1 MTQQS
6 SLGFKSAGAL
16 IAILGIL
23 FAVGIALSL
32 TIENPLSFTDCLDLL
47 LHPAKAESFDA
58 YYYAYG
64 TLPRLAAAIFGG
76 VILGLVGCL
85 LQQLTQ
91 NPMTS
96 PLTLGTSS
104 GGWLAIVVLSA
115 FFPEAASEWLLAA
128 AFAGALLAFGL
139 IVLITGPRNMTGVIL
154 VISGMVVNL
163 LFGAIA
169 TAVVLLH
176 ADFIQNVFLWG
187 AGDLSQNGWSGL
199 EWLLPRTL
207 PVILLILLFA
217 PRALALISLGDEG
230 ARARGFP
237 VVPVF
242 IALTALGVWLVAAFI
257 TTAGVIN
264 FTGLIAPNIAR
275 AAGFRSPGRQLLA
288 SILIGAAL
296 LTATDGAAIWLSAL
310 TGDIVPTGV
319 VSAVVGTP
327 IFIWIVRRQMS
338 SLSAEASGTGKESL
352 VSAGKTLSKSGVAVL
367 AIALAGVLFL
377 NLFLVSRG
385 EGWTFGLAG
394 DYELLLR
401 SPRLVTALAAG
412 AGLAAAGVILQ
423 RLIRNPLASPD
434 ILGVSAGASFA
445 MVAGSLWFGASV
457 GASGSLRALIGSLA
471 VLAVLLL
478 LSRRAHF
485 APGIIVLS
493 GIALSAFL
501 DSVTTL
507 SLSRGTM
514 ENYFILQWLSGS
526 TYRTT
531 PEAAG
536 LLALVVGLLIA
547 AALAVS
553 RSMTLLTVGRD
564 FAQSRGLPLG
574 MASLMLLG
582 LCALL
587 CAISTAAM
595 GPVAFVGLVAPHMA
609 LMMGARTV
617 KAQLFAA
624 ALLGGAIVSWA
635 DWLGQVLIYPA
646 QIPAGTLAAIL
657 GAGYF
662 LALLLG
668 SRLRKRDV
676 VH

>member
-1 MTQQS
+1 MIRNVLAGKS
-6 SLGFKSAGAL
+6 SGVLVGIL
-16 IAILGIL
+16 AILLALGIC
-23 FAVGIALSL
+23 VPLS
-32 TIENPLSFTDCLDLL
+32 IENPLSLTECFELL
-47 LHPAKAESFDA
+47 FNPERAESFDA

-64 TLPRLAAAIFGG
+64 TLPRLAAAVFGG
-76 VILGLVGCL
+76 MILGLVGCL

-139 IVLITGPRNMTGVIL
+139 IVVITGPRNMTGVTL

-169 TAVVLLH
+169 TAVVLLN

-199 EWLLPRTL
+199 AWLLPRTL
-207 PVILLILLFA
+207 PVLLLILLFA

-230 ARARGFP
+230 ARARGLP

-242 IALTALGVWLVAAFI
+242 ITLTAMGVWLVAAFI

-275 AAGFRSPGRQLLA
+275 AAGFRSPGKQLFA
-288 SILIGAAL
+288 SMLIGAAL
-296 LTATDGAAIWLSAL
+296 LAATDAAAVWLSSL
-310 TGDIVPTGV
+310 TGNIVPTGV

-327 IFIWIVRRQMS
+327 VFIWIVRRETS
-338 SLSAEASGTGKESL
+338 ALSADASGAGKENL
-352 VSAGKTLSKSGVAVL
+352 VQGGKRISKAGA
-367 AIALAGVLFL
+367 AALGGALLLVLFL
-377 NLFLVSRG
+377 NLFVAGRA
-385 EGWTFGLAG
+385 EGWALGLVG

-401 SPRLVTALAAG
+401 VPRLITALAAG

-434 ILGVSAGASFA
+434 ILGVSAGAAFA
-445 MVAGSLWFGASV
+445 MVAGSLWFGAGV

-471 VLAVLLL
+471 VLSILLL
-478 LSRRAHF
+478 LSRRAHY

-507 SLSRGTM
+507 ALSRGTM
-514 ENYFILQWLSGS
+514 ENYFIESRKETFAFRRGRNCETLV
-526 TYRTT
+526 
-531 PEAAG
+531 
-536 LLALVVGLLIA
+536 LAL
-547 AALAVS
+547 
-553 RSMTLLTVGRD
+553 
-564 FAQSRGLPLG
+564 
-574 MASLMLLG
+574 
-582 LCALL
+582 
-587 CAISTAAM
+587 
-595 GPVAFVGLVAPHMA
+595 
-609 LMMGARTV
+609 
-617 KAQLFAA
+617 
-624 ALLGGAIVSWA
+624 
-635 DWLGQVLIYPA
+635 
-646 QIPAGTLAAIL
+646 
-657 GAGYF
+657 
-662 LALLLG
+662 
-668 SRLRKRDV
+668 
-676 VH
+676 

>member
-1 MTQQS
+1 MGT
-6 SLGFKSAGAL
+6 
-16 IAILGIL
+16 
-23 FAVGIALSL
+23 
-32 TIENPLSFTDCLDLL
+32 NPMPPT
-47 LHPAKAESFDA
+47 
-58 YYYAYG
+58 
-64 TLPRLAAAIFGG
+64 R
-76 VILGLVGCL
+76 LVGCL

-139 IVLITGPRNMTGVIL
+139 IVLITGPRNMTGVTL

-230 ARARGFP
+230 ARARGLP

-296 LTATDGAAIWLSAL
+296 LTATDGTAIWLSSL

-401 SPRLVTALAAG
+401 GPRLVTALAAG

-457 GASGSLRALIGSLA
+457 GASGSLRALVGSLA

-536 LLALVVGLLIA
+536 LLALGVGLLIA

-624 ALLGGAIVSWA
+624 ALLGGPSSR
-635 DWLGQVLIYPA
+635 GR
-646 QIPAGTLAAIL
+646 T
-657 GAGYF
+657 
-662 LALLLG
+662 G
-668 SRLRKRDV
+668 SGRC
-676 VH
+676 

>member
-1 MTQQS
+1 MKQQS
-6 SLGFKSAGAL
+6 CLGFKSAGAL

-23 FAVGIALSL
+23 FAVGIALPL
-32 TIENPLSFTDCLDLL
+32 TIENPLSFSDCLDLL

-139 IVLITGPRNMTGVIL
+139 IVLITGPRNMTGVTL

-217 PRALALISLGDEG
+217 PRAL
-230 ARARGFP
+230 
-237 VVPVF
+237 
-242 IALTALGVWLVAAFI
+242 GVWLVAAFI

-296 LTATDGAAIWLSAL
+296 LTATDGAAIWLSSL

-338 SLSAEASGTGKESL
+338 SLSAERSGAGKESL
-352 VSAGKTLSKSGVAVL
+352 VSAGKTLSKTGVVVL
-367 AIALAGVLFL
+367 ALALLAVLFL
-377 NLFLVSRG
+377 NLFLVSRE

-401 SPRLVTALAAG
+401 GPRLVTALAAG

-434 ILGVSAGASFA
+434 ILGVSAGAAFA
-445 MVAGSLWFGASV
+445 MVAGSLWFGAGV
-457 GASGSLRALIGSLA
+457 GASGSVRALAGSLA
-471 VLAVLLL
+471 VLSVLLL

-485 APGIIVLS
+485 APGIIV
-493 GIALSAFL
+493 LSAFL

-536 LLALVVGLLIA
+536 LLALGVGVLIL

-574 MASLMLLG
+574 KASLMLLG

-617 KAQLFAA
+617 KAQLLAA
-624 ALLGGAIVSWA
+624 SLLGGAIVSWA

-662 LALLLG
+662 LLLLLS
-668 SRLRKRDV
+668 SRLTKRDV
-676 VH
+676 AH